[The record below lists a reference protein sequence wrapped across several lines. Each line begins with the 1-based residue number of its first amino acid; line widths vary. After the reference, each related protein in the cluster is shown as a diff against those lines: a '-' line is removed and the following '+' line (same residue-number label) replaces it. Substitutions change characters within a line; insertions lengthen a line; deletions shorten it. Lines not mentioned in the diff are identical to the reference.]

1 MKITI
6 NQYEFIEQFRIMGRM
21 ENFSY
26 DGLKALF
33 EYFENLED
41 DIGEEIECDVIAICC
56 DFTEESID
64 DVIDNYEID
73 IIEDDDPIDYDEVLD
88 QVVEYLEEN
97 TSVVHVDRENHKVLY
112 QVFWIRQTKRNRL
125 QLRPVFLCL

>member
-1 MKITI
+1 MKINVT
-6 NQYEFIEQFRIMGRM
+6 ETMFIEQFRIMGRM

-26 DGLKALF
+26 DGLRALF

-41 DIGEEIECDVIAICC
+41 DIGEEIECDVIGICC

-73 IIEDDDPIDYDEVLD
+73 IIEEEGPIDYDEVID
-88 QVVEYLEEN
+88 QVIEYLEEN
-97 TSVVHVDRENHKVLY
+97 TSVVNVDREKGTALY
-112 QVFWIRQTKRNRL
+112 QQF
-125 QLRPVFLCL
+125 

>member
-1 MKITI
+1 MKINVT
-6 NQYEFIEQFRIMGRM
+6 ETMFIEQFRIMGRM

-26 DGLKALF
+26 DGLSALF

-41 DIGEEIECDVIAICC
+41 DIGEEIECDVIGICC

-73 IIEDDDPIDYDEVLD
+73 IIEEEGPIDYDEVID
-88 QVVEYLEEN
+88 QAIEYLEEN
-97 TSVVHVDRENHKVLY
+97 TCVVHVDREKGKVLY
-112 QVFWIRQTKRNRL
+112 QQF
-125 QLRPVFLCL
+125 